1 MFNGFLKL
9 LVVAVVLFLGTAN
22 AADPTRPYAPETKAK
37 KAKKKNVPLTLSQTM
52 ISPKDSS
59 AVINDQLVKEGGRVS
74 GCLVKRIQNSHV
86 ALVCSGKQ
94 RNIYLYK

>member
-1 MFNGFLKL
+1 MFNGLVKL
-9 LVVAVVLFLGTAN
+9 CLVMAILVLGTAN
-22 AADPTRPYAPETKAK
+22 AADPTRPYVAESNVK

-94 RNIYLYK
+94 RNIYLYQ